1 LDSGDTQCTL
11 AIGSQMENSR
21 MVAMSR
27 SGSPPPDNLKGQ
39 VAAALDDTGS
49 RWWRLTNGLI
59 FAVIAISVT
68 ATVLETVPTF
78 EHRFRWEFD
87 LAERVAVVFFTM
99 ELFLR
104 LWAATSPV
112 ARFGARRHPRMAYL
126 FSPSGL
132 IDLLS
137 VAPFYLGATNMLVLR
152 SFRLLRVFRVL
163 KLTRQA
169 RAMSLIGQAIR
180 ARRHELFSLG
190 IIVGLALLI
199 SATIMYT
206 AEHQAQPEH
215 FGSIPQSLWWAVA
228 TLTTVGY
235 GDLYP
240 TTALGRVCASFIMI
254 LGIALVA
261 LPTGLLGSAMY
272 ELLQSKS
279 CPHCGA
285 KLTDPKFQV
294 REAAAANTAMNKDD
308 GSHPQ

>member
-1 LDSGDTQCTL
+1 
-11 AIGSQMENSR
+11 METSHTGR
-21 MVAMSR
+21 MSK
-27 SGSPPPDNLKGQ
+27 SGSPQPDNLKGR

-59 FAVIAISVT
+59 FTVIAVSVA
-68 ATVLETVPTF
+68 ATVLETVPAF
-78 EHRFRWEFD
+78 EDRLRREFD
-87 LAERVAVVFFTM
+87 LVEVIAVAFFTI
-99 ELFLR
+99 ELGLR
-104 LWAATSPV
+104 LWAANAPM
-112 ARFGARRHPRMAYL
+112 ARFGTRRHPRVAYL

-137 VAPFYLGATNMLVLR
+137 VVPFYLGATNLLVLR
-152 SFRLLRVFRVL
+152 SFRLVRVFRVL

-180 ARRHELFSLG
+180 ARRHELVSLA

-199 SATIMYT
+199 SATIMYS
-206 AEHQAQPEH
+206 AEHEAQPER

-240 TTALGRVCASFIMI
+240 ATVLGRVCASFIMI

-285 KLTDPKFQV
+285 KLADQKPEV
-294 REAAAANTAMNKDD
+294 REAGAANHEMDQDA
-308 GSHPQ
+308 GSRPA